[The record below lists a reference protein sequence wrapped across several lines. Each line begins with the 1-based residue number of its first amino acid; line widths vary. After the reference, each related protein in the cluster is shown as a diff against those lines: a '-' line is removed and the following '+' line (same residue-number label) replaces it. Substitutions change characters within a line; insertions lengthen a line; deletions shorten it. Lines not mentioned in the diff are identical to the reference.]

1 MIPPGGLILDRN
13 FERSF
18 VISVG
23 SFLRFLVIEISSA
36 QTTSVSIVGL
46 TNWESL

>member
-1 MIPPGGLILDRN
+1 MLDRN

-23 SFLRFLVIEISSA
+23 FLARFSVIEILST
-36 QTTSVSIVGL
+36 QITSVSIVGL
-46 TNWESL
+46 TNCESL

>member
-1 MIPPGGLILDRN
+1 MLDTN

-23 SFLRFLVIEISSA
+23 FFSRFSVIEISSVPI
-36 QTTSVSIVGL
+36 TSVSIVGL
-46 TNWESL
+46 TNCESL

>member
-1 MIPPGGLILDRN
+1 MLDRN

-23 SFLRFLVIEISSA
+23 FFSRFSVIDISSA
-36 QTTSVSIVGL
+36 HNQCLYSGAD
-46 TNWESL
+46 

>member
-1 MIPPGGLILDRN
+1 MLDRN

-23 SFLRFLVIEISSA
+23 FFSRFSVIEILSE
-36 QTTSVSIVGL
+36 QITSVSIVGL
-46 TNWESL
+46 TNCESL

>member
-1 MIPPGGLILDRN
+1 MLDRN

-23 SFLRFLVIEISSA
+23 FFSRFSVIEMSSA
-36 QTTSVSIVGL
+36 QITSVSIVGL